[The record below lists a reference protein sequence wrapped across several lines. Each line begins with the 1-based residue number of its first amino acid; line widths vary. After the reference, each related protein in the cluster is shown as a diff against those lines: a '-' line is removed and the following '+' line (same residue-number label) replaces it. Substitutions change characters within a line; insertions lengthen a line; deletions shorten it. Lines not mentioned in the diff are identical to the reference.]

1 MENTEL
7 FKQITAKM
15 AETYEKKNADYG
27 NSFEETLNKWG
38 INIALARMDDKL
50 NRVNTLL
57 NKTAQVKD
65 ESVEDTLMDLAT
77 YAVMT
82 LMFLQKSANQET
94 NTAPAKESE
103 EPKPNFDYL
112 IGKLV
117 LIKGG
122 VDSKG
127 FPVKKVYGTIEK
139 IIPASMPNSTEKFVQ
154 IYYNNVIN
162 SRNTKVGSGSFSS
175 IYPINDLRDYGLD
188 KETISHL

>member
-38 INIALARMDDKL
+38 TNIALARMDDKL

-77 YAVMT
+77 YAIMT
-82 LMFLQKSANQET
+82 LMFLKKDINTTKIET
-94 NTAPAKESE
+94 PSE
-103 EPKPNFDYL
+103 PIKQLPNFDYL
-112 IGKLV
+112 LNKTVI
-117 LIKGG
+117 IKGG
-122 VDSKG
+122 IDSKG
-127 FPVKKVYGTIEK
+127 FPTKKIWGTICK
-139 IIPASMPNSTEKFVQ
+139 IGLNDDNTIRVFYEHVK
-154 IYYNNVIN
+154 N
-162 SRNTKVGSGSFSS
+162 SRGQVVGSGLFNSL
-175 IYPINDLRDYGLD
+175 YPIDNLAEYGLD
-188 KETISHL
+188 KNSMQ